1 MGFCKN
7 CRKAILSRKIL
18 KNFVQCNHRLTLI
31 DCNIW
36 PKFTTLH
43 LTTYTPIHSQS
54 LIYFWLFRFRFAIA
68 ALGNFV
74 IFGQSNWIDQLKQVK
89 VAECKQ
95 NVISIS
101 SSTKFGNQV
110 WPYLAK
116 FQHFGNILKRLAIFD
131 GTLSICNS
139 FNFCTLAKINTKYLA
154 TFSFLRMTFFKKLVT
169 PFSSVPS
176 SKTSSRNQEGK
187 FEHGTL

>member
-1 MGFCKN
+1 M
-7 CRKAILSRKIL
+7 
-18 KNFVQCNHRLTLI
+18 
-31 DCNIW
+31 
-36 PKFTTLH
+36 FTTLH
-43 LTTYTPIHSQS
+43 LPTYLLIYAQS
-54 LIYFWLFRFRFAIA
+54 PIYFWLFRFRFAIA

-95 NVISIS
+95 NIISIS
-101 SSTKFGNQV
+101 S
-110 WPYLAK
+110 LAK

-131 GTLSICNS
+131 RTLSICNS
-139 FNFCTLAKINTKYLA
+139 FIFGTLAKINTKYLA

-169 PFSSVPS
+169 LVTPFSFVPS